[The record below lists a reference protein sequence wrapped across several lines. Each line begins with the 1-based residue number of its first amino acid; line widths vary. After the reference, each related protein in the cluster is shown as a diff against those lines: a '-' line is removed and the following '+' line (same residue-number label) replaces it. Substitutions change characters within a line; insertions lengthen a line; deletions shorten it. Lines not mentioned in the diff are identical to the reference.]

1 MHTKKEEEK
10 RFVISDSQAEPD
22 TLTLSTLEFYI
33 YIRICH
39 GIKPVPWFW
48 SQDLFLCMNKCE
60 ETQLDMCTLC
70 DKKSI

>member
-39 GIKPVPWFW
+39 GFQACSLILITGFI
-48 SQDLFLCMNKCE
+48 SLHE
-60 ETQLDMCTLC
+60 
-70 DKKSI
+70 